1 MQPQLNAFPVRGISD
16 EPVVTLTP
24 VQDVITSVRG
34 RKVEMSMTVFAVT
47 DSPVTCK
54 WYKDGQEIHSDDPV
68 FTLKKWVS
76 EMHLARPNDSKKTIW
91 SFGCGQSHHC
101 VLFHFVDG
109 VNWIEHSLT
118 VGSLFKVMWN
128 SFFYNVDIRALC
140 SRSHFTQMFKNMDF
154 VIFCSPSHL
163 NQFL

>member
-1 MQPQLNAFPVRGISD
+1 MILRNFLVDHCKLFCNLQLFYVHKCITRQIVQPQLNAFPVRGISD

-68 FTLKKWVS
+68 FTLKK
-76 EMHLARPNDSKKTIW
+76 
-91 SFGCGQSHHC
+91 
-101 VLFHFVDG
+101 
-109 VNWIEHSLT
+109 
-118 VGSLFKVMWN
+118 
-128 SFFYNVDIRALC
+128 
-140 SRSHFTQMFKNMDF
+140 
-154 VIFCSPSHL
+154 
-163 NQFL
+163 